1 MKHPVDDANWP
12 ARLSA
17 AIRAVGLH
25 VADGPA
31 EQLVDTGL
39 AHLHFRLP
47 GSGMLARV
55 PKQSQMQLGAD
66 ANLAYQA
73 ACFERMAPSG
83 HTPRLFGVLPVS
95 RYLPRGALLVEEII
109 GRAARLPGDLPAL
122 AQALAAIHSLP
133 LPDRAGR
140 QQLLDPVGSLAALLQ
155 EIDAQAM
162 HLSSVHVARLSRA
175 RIESVLQGV
184 REQMAFWTQPPRR
197 LIAFDAHP
205 GNFMIRANGDAVL
218 VDLEKGRY
226 GPPALD
232 VAHATLYTSTTWDA
246 THRIALDADAI
257 AETYLQ
263 WQAAL
268 GSQVAGSARSW
279 LVLRSAMWLWSVT
292 WCAKWLDSA
301 GRAADSGATG
311 EDWSTQLSADTLVA
325 HVRER
330 VQHYLSPVVVEQVVS
345 GFDELSMRL
354 NTRAG
359 KPYHSAQPPRH
370 RREGRIDQ
378 LQAVGSSL

>member
-1 MKHPVDDANWP
+1 MKHPEVDADWP

-17 AIRAVGLH
+17 AIRAAGLH
-25 VADGPA
+25 VTDNPA

-55 PKQSQMQLGAD
+55 PKQSQMQLGAH

-83 HTPRLFGVLPVS
+83 HTPRLFGVLPPS
-95 RYLPRGALLVEEII
+95 GYLPRGALLVEEII
-109 GRAARLPGDLPAL
+109 GRAARLPDDLPAL

-133 LPDRAGR
+133 VPDRAAR
-140 QQLLDPVGSLAALLQ
+140 QPLLDPVDSLAALLQ

-162 HLSSVHVARLSRA
+162 HLSSVNVARLSRA

-184 REQMAFWTQPPRR
+184 REQMALWTQPPRR

-311 EDWSTQLSADTLVA
+311 EDWSAELSADKLVE

-330 VQHYLSPVVVEQVVS
+330 VQHYLSPHVVDQVVS
-345 GFDELSMRL
+345 GLDELSML
-354 NTRAG
+354 LITRAG
-359 KPYHSAQPPRH
+359 KSYLHAHSTRH
-370 RREGRIDQ
+370 MRESCADP
-378 LQAVGSSL
+378 LNAVDASA